1 MLHRFLDVEDLTA
14 ERQDS
19 LVHTVTT
26 GLSGTTCGVSLDK
39 EKFALSCIFRY
50 AVRQFTGQTTTG
62 ERRLT
67 ENGLTC
73 VTGCDTRLSSE
84 NDFLYDLL
92 RIIRVLLEV
101 VLQRLSYCTRNHTGY
116 LGVTELGLR
125 LALKLRLSHFDG
137 DDRRQTLTEIVRID
151 GRVTVFVF
159 QFRLLQH
166 LAVLGIFLHHTGQRS
181 AETGYVRTTLDGV
194 DVIDIGVYV
203 LVEVRVVDHRYLYRR
218 TVLVGIEVN
227 HLADERRTR
236 TVDVTYELRQAFL
249 RIEGLFLAVTLSI
262 YHTFIF
268 QHDLDTGIQ
277 ERQLTHSVGE
287 DIPVINGLR
296 EDRVVR
302 PELHERTGLALL
314 PVTRSLLLGD
324 HMHRSQ
330 RFAFRIILAV
340 DLAVTID
347 LHVHLRRERVHAA
360 HTHTVQTTGH
370 LVAVFI
376 ELTTG
381 VEHGHHD
388 LQRRFMLLRVHIYR
402 NTTTVILH
410 GDGVILVDMNRYLVA
425 ETGERLVDRV
435 IHYLIHQVVQTL
447 QRDIADIHRRPLAH
461 RL

>member
-1 MLHRFLDVEDLTA
+1 M
-14 ERQDS
+14 
-19 LVHTVTT
+19 
-26 GLSGTTCGVSLDK
+26 
-39 EKFALSCIFRY
+39 
-50 AVRQFTGQTTTG
+50 
-62 ERRLT
+62 
-67 ENGLTC
+67 
-73 VTGCDTRLSSE
+73 
-84 NDFLYDLL
+84 
-92 RIIRVLLEV
+92 
-101 VLQRLSYCTRNHTGY
+101 
-116 LGVTELGLR
+116 
-125 LALKLRLSHFDG
+125 
-137 DDRRQTLTEIVRID
+137 
-151 GRVTVFVF
+151 
-159 QFRLLQH
+159 
-166 LAVLGIFLHHTGQRS
+166 
-181 AETGYVRTTLDGV
+181 
-194 DVIDIGVYV
+194 YV
-203 LVEVRVVDHRYLYRR
+203 LVEIGVVDHRNLYRR
-218 TVLVGIEVN
+218 TVFVGIEVDD
-227 HLADERRTR
+227 LRDQRGTR

-262 YHTFIF
+262 YHTFVF
-268 QHDLDTGIQ
+268 QHNLDSRIQ
-277 ERQLTHSVGE
+277 ERQLTHTVRE

-302 PELHERTGLALL
+302 PELHERTRLALL
-314 PVTRSLLLGD
+314 PVTRSLRLRD

-347 LHVHLRRERVHAA
+347 LHVHLLRERVHAA

-376 ELTTG
+376 KLTTG

-388 LQRRFMLLRVHIYR
+388 LQRGFMLLRVHIYR

-410 GDGVILVDMNRYLVA
+410 GNGVILIDMNRDLVA